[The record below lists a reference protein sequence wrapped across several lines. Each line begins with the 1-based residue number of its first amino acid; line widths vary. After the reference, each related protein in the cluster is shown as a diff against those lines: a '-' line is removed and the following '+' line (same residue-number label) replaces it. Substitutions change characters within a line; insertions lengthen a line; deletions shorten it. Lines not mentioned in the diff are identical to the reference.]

1 MVPPKEND
9 KTNKDS
15 IRIHFPLYEF
25 CYDFHLNVIFVSDF
39 GLRKQNFRLNIRDF
53 EFRMRDFA

>member
-9 KTNKDS
+9 KTNKVS

-25 CYDFHLNVIFVSDF
+25 CYYFHLNIIFVSDF
-39 GLRKQNFRLNIRDF
+39 GLRMSNFRLNMRDF
-53 EFRMRDFA
+53 GFRMRDFA